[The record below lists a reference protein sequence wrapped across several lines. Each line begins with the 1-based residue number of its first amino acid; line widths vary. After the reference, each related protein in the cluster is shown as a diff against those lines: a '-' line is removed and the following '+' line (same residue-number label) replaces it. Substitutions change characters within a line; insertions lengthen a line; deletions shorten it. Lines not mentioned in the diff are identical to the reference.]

1 MDEVRLS
8 AYERRVLAEI
18 EEELSADDHLARRM
32 AGRRPSLRPRLPR
45 PRLPRH
51 RITVRGGPAA
61 AVLGAATLTLLVL
74 AVATSTPALIWGFA
88 AAWMLTLILL
98 LRLVLRWTRRR
109 ADVGRPDA

>member
-1 MDEVRLS
+1 MDEARLS
-8 AYERRVLAEI
+8 AYERRVLAEM

-32 AGRRPSLRPRLPR
+32 AGRRPSLR

-88 AAWMLTLILL
+88 AAWVLTLILL
-98 LRLVLRWTRRR
+98 LRLVVRWTRRR
-109 ADVGRPDA
+109 AGVGRPDA